1 MRSLRLALVPLVLV
15 ALAVPARAGSLAL
28 IVSGEPAKQP
38 VIETTLAPWL
48 TGRGY
53 EVAVGTKD
61 QSVEGKLVDCFVL
74 TDQGCAEA
82 AVAKLKADHTLFVM
96 VEVHHD
102 TKAQT
107 DEIKLTGWLY
117 GAGGK
122 AIVAQSVFC
131 RACRNDTLGP
141 PPRSGARDAR

>member
-74 TDQGCAEA
+74 TDQGCAEG
-82 AVAKLKADHTLFVM
+82 AVAKLKTDNTLFVM

-102 TKAQT
+102 TKAP
-107 DEIKLTGWLY
+107 DSRKGSVCRRIKRHGNTQLVDV
-117 GAGGK
+117 GG
-122 AIVAQSVFC
+122 QP
-131 RACRNDTLGP
+131 RNVDFD
-141 PPRSGARDAR
+141 DAAVVLWKYLNA